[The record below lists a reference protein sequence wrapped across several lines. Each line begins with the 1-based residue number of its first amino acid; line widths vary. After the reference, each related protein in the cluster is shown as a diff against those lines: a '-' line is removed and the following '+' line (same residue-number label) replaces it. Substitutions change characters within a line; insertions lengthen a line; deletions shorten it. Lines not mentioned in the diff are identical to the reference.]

1 LRKINTGNIEPVYE
15 KYILKALCSARLKP
29 LAETGLWLV

>member
-15 KYILKALCSARLKP
+15 KYILKALCSVRLK
-29 LAETGLWLV
+29 L